1 MIYFYESE
9 DEIRIFKNRNE
20 TYYVYR
26 RAKKR
31 FEFMNLRVC
40 HDLIQPYTN
49 ELNAP
54 LADIRPLFAE
64 ESWSNWDCRI
74 RPLLE
79 DSKH

>member
-26 RAKKR
+26 RAKKH
-31 FEFMNLRVC
+31 FEFMNLRVG

-54 LADIRPLFAE
+54 L
-64 ESWSNWDCRI
+64 
-74 RPLLE
+74 
-79 DSKH
+79 SKKT